1 MSYVIGYFLPM
12 VLCLLMVGLL
22 FMTDIKAYILHI
34 LFIICAVIPILN
46 WLAFIAELAIILCGV
61 CDGNLEIK
69 RNKLTKFLF
78 GLKDEED

>member
-1 MSYVIGYFLPM
+1 
-12 VLCLLMVGLL
+12 
-22 FMTDIKAYILHI
+22 MTDIKAYILHI

-78 GLKDEED
+78 GLKDEKD